1 MASIEVHELRP
12 DQPELL
18 EALAVVREE
27 TDREVNP
34 DDPPAPVAEL
44 AGELFYSSAVVERR
58 GWLATVDGA
67 PAGELTVSSD
77 LSPENRHLFDVE
89 WLATRASFRRQGV
102 ADALLRTALTWAA
115 GDGRSSFVLWVP
127 TTPDRSGAAYAE
139 RCRLSVAQVER
150 CSRLRIADLD
160 HAVVD
165 RWREEGRARTDGYRL
180 VQFVGPAPDEHLE
193 TVAAA
198 HRAMEDMPIDDLDWT
213 IPTMTPEKLR
223 SRDEAWAQ
231 AGWVYVSTLALAPDG
246 SAAALSEL
254 GIMTHRPQIAAQGD
268 TGVVAEHRG
277 RGLGRWLKAEN
288 LTQALAFEP
297 RIEVVQ
303 TYNAET
309 NPWMLDIN
317 VAMGFRP
324 HVGYEA
330 FQGEVAGALGV
341 VGGVAVP

>member
-1 MASIEVHELRP
+1 MATIEVHELRADRP
-12 DQPELL
+12 DLL
-18 EALAVVREE
+18 EALATVREE

-44 AGELFYSSAVVERR
+44 AGELFYRSAVVERR
-58 GWLATVDGA
+58 GWLATLDGE

-77 LSPENRHLFDVE
+77 RSPENRHLFDVE
-89 WLATRASFRRQGV
+89 WLATRPGMRRQGV

-115 GDGRSSFVLWVP
+115 GDGRTSFVLWVP
-127 TTPDRSGAAYAE
+127 TIPDGAGAAYAE
-139 RCRLSVAQVER
+139 RCGLAVAQVER

-160 HAVVD
+160 HALVEG
-165 RWREEGRARTDGYRL
+165 WCAEGRARTDGYRL

-193 TVAAA
+193 AVAAA
-198 HRAMEDMPIDDLDWT
+198 HQAMEDMPTDDLDWT

-223 SRDEAWAQ
+223 SRDEAWAE

-246 SAAALSEL
+246 SAAGLSEL

-268 TGVVAEHRG
+268 TGVRAEHRG

-288 LTQALAFEP
+288 LLQALTFEP

-330 FQGEVAGALGV
+330 FQGQVADARRVLD
-341 VGGVAVP
+341 GVAVA

>member
-1 MASIEVHELRP
+1 MASIEVHELRA
-12 DQPELL
+12 DRPELL
-18 EALAVVREE
+18 EALALVREE

-44 AGELFYSSAVVERR
+44 AGELLYSSAVVERR
-58 GWLATVDGA
+58 GWLATVDGV
-67 PAGELTVSSD
+67 PAGELTVASDVSS
-77 LSPENRHLFDVE
+77 ENRHLFDVE
-89 WLATRASFRRQGV
+89 WLATRPGFRRRGV

-115 GDGRSSFVLWVP
+115 DDGRSSFVLWVP
-127 TTPDRSGAAYAE
+127 TTPDGSGAAYAE
-139 RCRLSVAQVER
+139 RCGLSVAQVER

-160 HAVVD
+160 RAVVD
-165 RWREEGRARTDGYRL
+165 RWREEGRARADGYRI

-193 TVAAA
+193 AVAAA
-198 HRAMEDMPIDDLDWT
+198 HRAMEDMPTDDLDWT
-213 IPTMTPEKLR
+213 IPTMTPAKLR
-223 SRDEAWAQ
+223 SRDEAWAR
-231 AGWVYVSTLALAPDG
+231 AGWVYVSALALAPDG
-246 SAAALSEL
+246 AAAGLSEL

-277 RGLGRWLKAEN
+277 RGLGRWLNAGN
-288 LTQALAFEP
+288 LAQALAFEP

-324 HVGYEA
+324 HVRYEA
-330 FQGEVAGALGV
+330 FQGDVAGALRV
-341 VGGVAVP
+341 LGGVAVA